1 MKNIKSKDRIIV
13 ISGKMTEI
21 KEKVIKMLLEEVEKY
36 CDKKFYIIIAENE
49 FIRNLNYIIELIKN
63 IDNKGQLEE
72 ILKKQEMIEF
82 FKNED
87 YRDIVIKTILL

>member
-63 IDNKGQLEE
+63 IDNKVQLEE
-72 ILKKQEMIEF
+72 ILKKQEMI
-82 FKNED
+82 
-87 YRDIVIKTILL
+87 